1 VIVPI
6 SIFMPL
12 DGSTPSYILAS
23 TATSRHP
30 PVRIPADAAAVENPH
45 LSNRLPGND
54 TRDQGIAAMAVRN
67 RDTQTSRHHDV
78 ECIGDVILAEKSLA
92 AWNAHPF
99 EFSIERGESG
109 LVKRA
114 Q

>member
-1 VIVPI
+1 
-6 SIFMPL
+6 
-12 DGSTPSYILAS
+12 
-23 TATSRHP
+23 
-30 PVRIPADAAAVENPH
+30 
-45 LSNRLPGND
+45 
-54 TRDQGIAAMAVRN
+54 MAVRN

-99 EFSIERGESG
+99 ELSIERGESG